1 MSRGP
6 LRFKQADVTR
16 AVRAVTAAGVEIRE
30 VVIDST
36 GAIRLIAGKPA
47 NSPTGLNPLDK
58 WMADHAGEA

>member
-16 AVRAVTAAGVEIRE
+16 AVRAVIAAGVEIRE

-36 GAIRLIAGKPA
+36 GAIRLIAGKPE
-47 NSPTGLNPLDK
+47 NIPTGLNALDK
-58 WMADHAGEA
+58 WIADHAGEA